1 MLKNIPNI
9 ISPDLLKALCEM
21 GHGDE
26 LVIADG
32 NFPCHTVGKNAK
44 VVRLDGHGVPEIL
57 DAVLQLLPLDTYS
70 EKQVGLMEVVEGD
83 DCGTPEIW
91 SEYRK
96 ILSKYEPNNSEIEF
110 IERFNFYER
119 AKQSYLIIA
128 TGEKAI
134 YANILLKKGVVK

>member
-1 MLKNIPNI
+1 
-9 ISPDLLKALCEM
+9 
-21 GHGDE
+21 
-26 LVIADG
+26 
-32 NFPCHTVGKNAK
+32 
-44 VVRLDGHGVPEIL
+44 
-57 DAVLQLLPLDTYS
+57 
-70 EKQVGLMEVVEGD
+70 MEVVEGD

-96 ILSKYEPNNSEIEF
+96 ILSKYEPDNSEIEF